1 MFNVNDSIE
10 NIQQVKNVEMFVYS
24 VSKREIM
31 NNDFERIRKNL
42 ETLTKAGKDAKG
54 KLFLTFGGY
63 EDDKRE
69 IYMIPEI
76 RNFVKKIW
84 EDYKY
89 LFYFLT
95 AFDNNRAIIF
105 ACINDVKSY
114 QKINTGIIGLEIIY
128 DEKVKSQTITATENF
143 GRQIG
148 DLDGARRELFKFI

>member
-1 MFNVNDSIE
+1 MFNVSDSIE
-10 NIQQVKNVEMFVYS
+10 NIQQVKNMTLLVYS
-24 VSKREIM
+24 VSKREILG
-31 NNDFERIRKNL
+31 NDFERIRKNL
-42 ETLTKAGKDAKG
+42 EILTKAGKDAKG

-76 RNFVKKIW
+76 RNFIKKIW
-84 EDYKY
+84 EEYKY

-95 AFDNNRAIIF
+95 PFDNNKAIIF
-105 ACINDVKSY
+105 SCINDVKSY
-114 QKINTGIIGLEIIY
+114 QKINSDVINLEIIY
-128 DEKVKSQTITATENF
+128 NEKIKLQTITATENF

>member
-1 MFNVNDSIE
+1 MFDVNDSIE
-10 NIQQVKNVEMFVYS
+10 NIQQVKNMTMFVYS
-24 VSKREIM
+24 VSKREVI

-42 ETLTKAGKDAKG
+42 KILTKAGKDAKG

-63 EDDKRE
+63 EDDERE

-76 RNFVKKIW
+76 RNFVKNIW
-84 EDYKY
+84 EEYKY

-95 AFDNNRAIIF
+95 PFDNNKAIIF
-105 ACINDVKSY
+105 ACINHVKAC
-114 QKINTGIIGLEIIY
+114 QHIKTGITNLEIIY
-128 DEKVKSQTITATENF
+128 NEKIKLQTIKSTEEF

>member
-1 MFNVNDSIE
+1 MFNVSDSIE
-10 NIQQVKNVEMFVYS
+10 NIQQVKNMTMFVYS
-24 VSKREIM
+24 VSKREVI

-42 ETLTKAGKDAKG
+42 EILTKAGKDAKG

-63 EDDKRE
+63 EDDERE

-76 RNFVKKIW
+76 RNFVKNIW
-84 EDYKY
+84 EEYKY

-95 AFDNNRAIIF
+95 PFDNNKAIIF
-105 ACINDVKSY
+105 ACINDVKTC
-114 QKINTGIIGLEIIY
+114 QNINTGIMSLEIIY
-128 DEKVKSQTITATENF
+128 NEKIKLQTIKETEDF

>member
-1 MFNVNDSIE
+1 MFNVSDSIE
-10 NIQQVKNVEMFVYS
+10 NIQQVKNMTLLVYS
-24 VSKREIM
+24 VSKREILG
-31 NNDFERIRKNL
+31 NDFERIRKNL
-42 ETLTKAGKDAKG
+42 EILTKAGKDAKG

-76 RNFVKKIW
+76 RNFIKKTW
-84 EDYKY
+84 EEYKY

-95 AFDNNRAIIF
+95 PFDNNKAIIF

-114 QKINTGIIGLEIIY
+114 QKINSDVINLEIIY
-128 DEKVKSQTITATENF
+128 NEKIKLQTITATENF

>member
-1 MFNVNDSIE
+1 MFNVSDSIE
-10 NIQQVKNVEMFVYS
+10 NIQQVKNMTLFVYS
-24 VSKREIM
+24 VSKREILG
-31 NNDFERIRKNL
+31 NDFERIRKNL
-42 ETLTKAGKDAKG
+42 EILTKAGKDAKG

-76 RNFVKKIW
+76 RNFIKKIW
-84 EDYKY
+84 EEYKY

-95 AFDNNRAIIF
+95 PFDNNKSIIF

-114 QKINTGIIGLEIIY
+114 QKINSNVINLEIIY
-128 DEKVKSQTITATENF
+128 NEKIKLETITATENF